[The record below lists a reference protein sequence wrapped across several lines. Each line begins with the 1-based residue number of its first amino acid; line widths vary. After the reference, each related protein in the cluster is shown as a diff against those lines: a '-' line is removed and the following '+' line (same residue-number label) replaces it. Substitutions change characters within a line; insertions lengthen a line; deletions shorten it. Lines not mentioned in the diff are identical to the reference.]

1 MKLLDNVRMY
11 EIDEYCIL
19 LHFGSETETH
29 FDGCDV
35 RGGYIPK
42 SKTRPLTI
50 DEQAHYLYD
59 LCCKPHSRFG
69 DFADLCDFIDKET
82 FLALCVYSRHDAHI
96 GTILNCIRHKL
107 ELHETT

>member
-1 MKLLDNVRMY
+1 MKLLKNVRMY
-11 EIDEYCIL
+11 DHEGVCYPFS
-19 LHFGSETETH
+19 FGTETKYH
-29 FDGCDV
+29 YDGCDKQ
-35 RGGYIPK
+35 GGYIRK
-42 SKTRPLTI
+42 SQTHSLTI
-50 DEQAHYLYD
+50 DEQAHYLYEK
-59 LCCKPHSRFG
+59 CCQPNSHFG